1 MNYKK
6 ISKCIIAYA
15 DKRRKYTVEEKMVL
29 QYGTELLLDSVI
41 KIILYLV
48 LGGILGK
55 QRKLFLHCLHGV
67 LYETNR
73 RKTC

>member
-1 MNYKK
+1 
-6 ISKCIIAYA
+6 
-15 DKRRKYTVEEKMVL
+15 MVL

-55 QRKLFLHCLHGV
+55 TKAT
-67 LYETNR
+67 YEKAVT
-73 RKTC
+73 